1 MATPTTPRKRADDKT
16 ATPAAPIAETV
27 IAATDVALDQPE
39 TNTPTN
45 APAVDTPSPD
55 PAPLAEIPT
64 QHETAPQTE
73 TKPTAAK
80 PSFVPMVFGG
90 VIAAGLGFALAQF
103 VAPNGWPT
111 SNVNPLQT
119 QIAEQAEQIA
129 ALQAQLQSLP
139 PPADTSALQDEVA
152 QLRAASTAAQQS
164 APDLTDLTTRL
175 ATLEQRPT
183 AAASTNPAA
192 IDALTSDIA
201 TLRQGLDAQKAA
213 ADALIESAE
222 IARQQAAAEAQTV
235 LLQATLNNV
244 QAAMQNGLPF
254 AEQLALLSDA
264 GLSIP
269 AALTNTAENGL
280 PTTATLAA
288 SFDEPARAAL
298 NISLRGD
305 MGDTTTE
312 RAWSFL
318 RAQTGARSLT
328 PQEGSDP
335 DAVLSRADAAVAV
348 GDFATALSEIATLP
362 EPAQAALADWVAQ
375 VNLRND
381 AQSATAALATALG
394 ER

>member
-1 MATPTTPRKRADDKT
+1 MATPNTPRKRADDKT

>member
-1 MATPTTPRKRADDKT
+1 M
-16 ATPAAPIAETV
+16 I
-27 IAATDVALDQPE
+27 
-39 TNTPTN
+39 
-45 APAVDTPSPD
+45 
-55 PAPLAEIPT
+55 
-64 QHETAPQTE
+64 
-73 TKPTAAK
+73 
-80 PSFVPMVFGG
+80 FGG
-90 VIAAGLGFALAQF
+90 VIAAGLGFTLAQF

-111 SNVNPLQT
+111 ASTQPLQT
-119 QIAEQAEQIA
+119 QIAQQADQIA